1 MSKTLNIGLIGSGFM
16 GQAHADAYRRAG
28 ILYRNLPCTPVLYA
42 VADQNDTL
50 AEQSRGR
57 LGFEKAYGDWRRMI
71 EDPSVHVIDITTPNN
86 LHVEP
91 ALVALEAGKHVYC
104 EKPIA
109 VKVEDA
115 QRMASAAKKA
125 GVHTMVAFN
134 NLKTP
139 AALVAKQI
147 IDRGEIGKP
156 IRFRG
161 RFDQGFFNDPL
172 LPWSWRCSRE
182 LAGSGAL
189 GDLGAHTVSV
199 AQFLMGD
206 ITEVSASA
214 QTIFKE
220 RPVPE
225 FDAGY
230 GSKITADAKKRVVE
244 NEDQIQS
251 LVKFESGAAGVIEA
265 SRVCA
270 GRVFGVFW
278 EVCGTEGTI
287 YNNGER
293 FNELQV
299 FRMGEEKRDRG
310 FKTIY
315 CGSQVPQYS
324 AFFGF
329 DFAGGGLGYFDMKV
343 FEVHDLVQG
352 VGSNAGC
359 FPDFSFGARNQEI
372 IEAMDQSV
380 RSGQWTST
388 KPKSTNLR
396 TTKLT

>member
-16 GQAHADAYRRAG
+16 GQAHADAYRRTG

-42 VADQNDTL
+42 VADQNDAL
-50 AEQSRGR
+50 AEQSRRR

-71 EDPSVHVIDITTPNN
+71 EDPNVHVIDITTPNN

-91 ALVALEAGKHVYC
+91 ALVAMEAGKHVYC
-104 EKPIA
+104 EKPMA

-115 QRMASAAKKA
+115 QQMASAAKKA
-125 GVHTMVAFN
+125 GVHTLVAFN

-147 IDRGEIGKP
+147 IDRGEIGEP

-206 ITEVSASA
+206 IAEVSASA

-220 RPVPE
+220 RPVPD

-230 GSKITADAKKRVVE
+230 GSKITADAKKRAVE

-278 EVCGTEGTI
+278 EVGGTEGTI

-315 CGSQVPQYS
+315 CGSQVPHYS

-372 IEAMDQSV
+372 IEAMDQSA

-388 KPKSTNLR
+388 KP
-396 TTKLT
+396 

>member
-1 MSKTLNIGLIGSGFM
+1 MTKPLNIGLIGSGFM

-28 ILYRNLPCTPVLYA
+28 ILYRNLPRKPELYA
-42 VADQNDTL
+42 VADQNDSL
-50 AEQSRGR
+50 AEQARAR
-57 LGFEKAYGDWRRMI
+57 LGFTKAYGDWRRLI
-71 EDPSVHVIDITTPNN
+71 EDPQVDVVDITTPNH

-91 ALVALEAGKHVYC
+91 ALAALEAEKHVYC
-104 EKPIA
+104 EKPMA
-109 VKVEDA
+109 VKLADA
-115 QRMASAAKKA
+115 QRMAAAARKA
-125 GVHTMVAFN
+125 GVKTLVAFN
-134 NLKTP
+134 NTKTP

-147 IDRGEIGKP
+147 IDRGEIGELV
-156 IRFRG
+156 RFRG
-161 RFDQGFFNDPL
+161 RFDQGFFNDPS

-189 GDLGAHTVSV
+189 GDLGAHAVSV

-206 ITEVSASA
+206 VAAVSAQA

-220 RPVPE
+220 RPAPE

-230 GSKITADAKKRVVE
+230 GSKVAADAKKQAVE

-251 LVKFESGAAGVIEA
+251 LVKFASGAAGVIEA
-265 SRVCA
+265 SRICA

-278 EVCGTEGTI
+278 EVCGTEGTLV
-287 YNNGER
+287 NNGER

-299 FRMGEEKRDRG
+299 FRMSEAKRNRG
-310 FKTIY
+310 FTTIY

-343 FEVHDLVQG
+343 FEVHDLVQAIG
-352 VGSNAGC
+352 RDEQC
-359 FPDFSFGARNQEI
+359 FPDFEFGARNQEI
-372 IEAMDQSV
+372 LEAIDRSSQSGSWV
-380 RSGQWTST
+380 SARE
-388 KPKSTNLR
+388 
-396 TTKLT
+396 

>member
-1 MSKTLNIGLIGSGFM
+1 MTKPLNIGLIGSGFM

-28 ILYRNLPCTPVLYA
+28 ILYRNLPRKPELYA
-42 VADQNDTL
+42 IADQNDSL
-50 AEQSRGR
+50 AEQARAR
-57 LGFEKAYGDWRRMI
+57 LGFAKAYGDWRRLI
-71 EDPSVHVIDITTPNN
+71 EDPQVDVVDITTPNH

-91 ALVALEAGKHVYC
+91 ALAALEAGKHVYC
-104 EKPIA
+104 EKPMA
-109 VKVEDA
+109 VKLADA
-115 QRMASAAKKA
+115 QRMAAASSKA
-125 GVHTMVAFN
+125 GVKTLVAFN
-134 NLKTP
+134 NIKTP

-147 IDRGEIGKP
+147 IDRGEIGELV
-156 IRFRG
+156 RFRG
-161 RFDQGFFNDPL
+161 RFDQGFFNDPS

-189 GDLGAHTVSV
+189 GDLGAHSVSV

-206 ITEVSASA
+206 VTAVAAQA

-220 RPVPE
+220 RPAPE

-230 GSKITADAKKRVVE
+230 GSKVAADAKKRAVE

-251 LVKFESGAAGVIEA
+251 LVKFSSGAAGVIEA
-265 SRVCA
+265 SRICA

-278 EVCGTEGTI
+278 EVCGTEGTLVS
-287 YNNGER
+287 NGER

-299 FRMGEEKRDRG
+299 FRMSEAKRNRG
-310 FKTIY
+310 FTTIY

-343 FEVHDLVQG
+343 FEVHDLVQAIG
-352 VGSNAGC
+352 RDERC
-359 FPDFSFGARNQEI
+359 FPDFEFGARNQEI
-372 IEAMDQSV
+372 LEAIDRSSQSGNWV
-380 RSGQWTST
+380 ST
-388 KPKSTNLR
+388 R
-396 TTKLT
+396 E

>member
-1 MSKTLNIGLIGSGFM
+1 MDKSLNIGLIGSGFM
-16 GQAHADAYRRAG
+16 GQAHADAYRRAA
-28 ILYRNLPCTPVLYA
+28 ILYRNLPLTPVLYA
-42 VADQNDTL
+42 IADQNDAL
-50 AEQSRGR
+50 AEKARAR
-57 LGFEKAYGDWRRMI
+57 LGFAKAYGDWRRLI
-71 EDPSVHVIDITTPNN
+71 EDPDVHVIDITTPNN

-91 ALVALEAGKHVYC
+91 ALAALEAGKHVYC
-104 EKPIA
+104 EKPMS

-115 QRMASAAKKA
+115 RRMAAAAKKA
-125 GVHTMVAFN
+125 GVQTLVAFN
-134 NLKTP
+134 NTKTP

-147 IDRGEIGKP
+147 IERGEIGQP

-161 RFDQGFFNDPL
+161 RFDQGFFNDPS
-172 LPWSWRCSRE
+172 LPWSWRCSRD

-189 GDLGAHTVSV
+189 GDLGAHAVSV

-206 ITEVSASA
+206 MAEVSAQS

-220 RPVPE
+220 RPVPD

-230 GSKITADAKKRVVE
+230 SSKVAADAKKRTVE

-251 LVKFESGAAGVIEA
+251 LVKFDSGAAGVIES

-278 EVCGTEGTI
+278 EISGTEGTI
-287 YNNGER
+287 VNNGER

-299 FRMGEEKRDRG
+299 FRMREEKRDRG
-310 FKTIY
+310 FTTIY

-352 VGSNAGC
+352 IGGTGC
-359 FPDFSFGARNQEI
+359 FPDFAFGARNQEI
-372 IEAMDQSV
+372 LEAMDEST
-380 RSGQWTST
+380 RSGAWVST
-388 KPKSTNLR
+388 R
-396 TTKLT
+396 R

>member
-1 MSKTLNIGLIGSGFM
+1 MSKSLNIGLIGSGFM

-28 ILYRNLPCTPVLYA
+28 ILYRDLPRTPVLYA
-42 VADQNDTL
+42 IADQNDAL
-50 AEQSRGR
+50 AEQARAR
-57 LGFEKAYGDWRRMI
+57 LGFAKAYGDWRRLV
-71 EDPSVHVIDITTPNN
+71 EDPGVDVVDITTPNH

-91 ALVALEAGKHVYC
+91 ALAALEARKHVYC
-104 EKPIA
+104 EKPMA

-115 QRMASAAKKA
+115 QRMAAAAKKA
-125 GVHTMVAFN
+125 DVKTLVAFN
-134 NLKTP
+134 NIKTP

-147 IDRGEIGKP
+147 IDRGEIGEP
-156 IRFRG
+156 VRFRG
-161 RFDQGFFNDPL
+161 RFDQGFFNDPD
-172 LPWSWRCSRE
+172 LPWSWRCSRG

-189 GDLGAHTVSV
+189 GDLGAHAVSV

-206 ITEVSASA
+206 IAEVSAQA

-220 RPVPE
+220 RPLPD

-230 GSKITADAKKRVVE
+230 GSRVAANAKKQAVE

-251 LVKFESGAAGVIEA
+251 LVKFSSGAAGVIEA

-278 EVCGTEGTI
+278 EVSGTEGTI
-287 YNNGER
+287 VNNGER

-299 FRMGEEKRDRG
+299 FRMREAKRDRG
-310 FKTIY
+310 FTTIY

-343 FEVHDLVQG
+343 FEVHDLVQAIG
-352 VGSNAGC
+352 LGEKC
-359 FPDFSFGARNQEI
+359 FPDFEFGARNQEI
-372 IEAMDQSV
+372 LEAMDKSSS
-380 RSGQWTST
+380 SGTWVSAHA
-388 KPKSTNLR
+388 
-396 TTKLT
+396 